1 MTDDLELART
11 VSEAA
16 LATEGVYSLS
26 SGKFVEAATYGAGGT
41 VRGVVVRPG
50 EVEVHIVARYQPGKP
65 IPELTNVLIENLAPK
80 TEDRKVVV
88 VVEDLEVDAD
98 ANL

>member
-1 MTDDLELART
+1 MTNDLELARI
-11 VSEAA
+11 VSEEV

-41 VRGVVVRPG
+41 VRGVVVRPE
-50 EVEVHIVARYQPGKP
+50 EVEVHIVARYQPDRA
-65 IPELTNVLIENLAPK
+65 IPELTNTLIERVAPK
-80 TEDRKVVV
+80 TEGRKVAV
-88 VVEDLEVDAD
+88 VVEDIEVGDS